1 MVTTG
6 NMTLLR
12 PWNLCTT
19 ARTREWHSLRLI
31 GCFAMP
37 RGVAK
42 QADTVDWNAVLGLQH
57 LLLNRQECFVNTSS
71 LCLK

>member
-1 MVTTG
+1 
-6 NMTLLR
+6 
-12 PWNLCTT
+12 
-19 ARTREWHSLRLI
+19 
-31 GCFAMP
+31 MP

-42 QADTVDWNAVLGLQH
+42 QADSVDWNAVLGLQH